1 MQITT
6 VGLDLAKRIFQV
18 HAVDASGSVVVRKA
32 LRRSQVL
39 PFFTKLPSCLI
50 GMEACGTSHHWAREL
65 TKLGHEVRMMPPAY
79 VKPYVKRGKN
89 DAVDAEAICEAVT
102 RPTMRFVAMKS
113 AEQQAALSLHRT
125 RNLLVKQR
133 TQLVNMIRGLL
144 AEFGIDIPEGLE
156 RALGLARQ
164 IAAKEATPDVPAMA
178 MQILGLLCG
187 QVLDTHVRL
196 QAIDRSISA
205 LQRTDDVARRSIDDP
220 RHRPGRCHSI
230 GRIRCR
236 SGTVPLGSRVCRLA
250 RADTFAKLERRQ
262 GPARPHHQDGRP
274 VSEKAPGGR
283 RDIVDPPG
291 EIQAGDGGSSACR
304 VARQETRARGECG
317 HGEQDG
323 PCRLGDHGARRNLSS
338 SPYPDASGV
347 RLRRRRDLD
356 RRKQIEPINRL
367 HEVVRATRCDGETG
381 QAGNRDNPSNVRG
394 IIACKA
400 DWDLVRRPHQG
411 QQSRM
416 AASTGRTE
424 DCTRPMRQNAE
435 LPLAMREPSTEDC
448 PVLVESLSEPP
459 VGSDFGFRGVIVPP
473 LPNRRTA
480 SFFVD

>member
-50 GMEACGTSHHWAREL
+50 GMEACGTSHYWAREL
-65 TKLGHEVRMMPPAY
+65 TELGHEVRLMPPSY

-125 RNLLVKQR
+125 RSLLVKQR

-164 IAAKEATPDVPAMA
+164 IATKETRPEVPA
-178 MQILGLLCG
+178 
-187 QVLDTHVRL
+187 
-196 QAIDRSISA
+196 
-205 LQRTDDVARRSIDDP
+205 RRY
-220 RHRPGRCHSI
+220 SI

-236 SGTVPLGSRVCRLA
+236 SGTVPLGARVCRLA
-250 RADTFAKLERRQ
+250 RPDTFTKLERRQ
-262 GPARPHHQDGRP
+262 GSARPHHQDGRP

-283 RDIVDPPG
+283 RDIVDPSG
-291 EIQAGDGGSSACR
+291 EIQTGDSRSSASR
-304 VARQETRARGECG
+304 VACPQTSARGERG

-323 PCRLGDHGARRNLSS
+323 PGCLGGHDARRDLSS
-338 SPYPDASGV
+338 SPCPKPGGV
-347 RLRRRRDLD
+347 RSSRRQFLRAENSSSRSNGSMR
-356 RRKQIEPINRL
+356 
-367 HEVVRATRCDGETG
+367 VVRATRCDGETG

-394 IIACKA
+394 VIA
-400 DWDLVRRPHQG
+400 
-411 QQSRM
+411 
-416 AASTGRTE
+416 
-424 DCTRPMRQNAE
+424 
-435 LPLAMREPSTEDC
+435 
-448 PVLVESLSEPP
+448 
-459 VGSDFGFRGVIVPP
+459 
-473 LPNRRTA
+473 
-480 SFFVD
+480 